1 MNLLGSDSE
10 ASRTVRPHVL
20 LADSTRWPEA
30 ARLAI
35 SLSSAGIDVSA
46 VCPSRGHPLRK
57 IKCVRRMFPYGGFRP
72 LDSLVAA
79 INATEPWMIIPCDE
93 RTVQHLH
100 ELHAHPLAARSPAVR
115 WRH

>member
-1 MNLLGSDSE
+1 MNLLGSASE
-10 ASRTVRPHVL
+10 ASRAVRPHVL

-35 SLSSAGIDVSA
+35 SLSNAGIDVSA

-57 IKCVRRMFPYGGFRP
+57 IGSVRRMFPYGGFRP
-72 LDSLVAA
+72 LDSLAAA
-79 INATEPWMIIPCDE
+79 INATEPQIIIPCDE

-100 ELHAHPLAARSPAVR
+100 ELHAQSRPPEVR
-115 WRH
+115 Q